1 MYLYFP
7 GYHISISFV
16 QILADLVNGEFQQ
29 MASRWKKN
37 HESEQKEQ
45 KTEEFEQ
52 KTQMTI
58 IINCRSDSED
68 RFQLY
73 LDKTFNKT
81 VKIMAIVVL
90 ITSVIMMTVTVMITA
105 HGVQIWI
112 ICDIDIDF
120 DNNWYR

>member
-1 MYLYFP
+1 MK
-7 GYHISISFV
+7 
-16 QILADLVNGEFQQ
+16 D
-29 MASRWKKN
+29 
-37 HESEQKEQ
+37 ESEQKEQ

-52 KTQMTI
+52 NTPMTI
-58 IINCRSDSED
+58 IMNCRSDSED

-112 ICDIDIDF
+112 IRDIDIDF
-120 DNNWYR
+120 DNK

>member
-1 MYLYFP
+1 
-7 GYHISISFV
+7 
-16 QILADLVNGEFQQ
+16 
-29 MASRWKKN
+29 
-37 HESEQKEQ
+37 
-45 KTEEFEQ
+45 
-52 KTQMTI
+52 MTI

-112 ICDIDIDF
+112 ISDIDIDF
-120 DNNWYR
+120 DNN

>member
-1 MYLYFP
+1 
-7 GYHISISFV
+7 
-16 QILADLVNGEFQQ
+16 
-29 MASRWKKN
+29 
-37 HESEQKEQ
+37 
-45 KTEEFEQ
+45 
-52 KTQMTI
+52 MTI

-112 ICDIDIDF
+112 IRDIDIDF
-120 DNNWYR
+120 DNK

>member
-1 MYLYFP
+1 
-7 GYHISISFV
+7 
-16 QILADLVNGEFQQ
+16 
-29 MASRWKKN
+29 MA
-37 HESEQKEQ
+37 
-45 KTEEFEQ
+45 
-52 KTQMTI
+52 I

-90 ITSVIMMTVTVMITA
+90 ITSVIMMTVMVMITA

-112 ICDIDIDF
+112 ISDINFDF
-120 DNNWYR
+120 DNE

>member
-1 MYLYFP
+1 
-7 GYHISISFV
+7 
-16 QILADLVNGEFQQ
+16 
-29 MASRWKKN
+29 MA
-37 HESEQKEQ
+37 
-45 KTEEFEQ
+45 
-52 KTQMTI
+52 I

-90 ITSVIMMTVTVMITA
+90 ITSVIMMTVMVMITA

-112 ICDIDIDF
+112 ISDIDIDF
-120 DNNWYR
+120 DNK

>member
-1 MYLYFP
+1 
-7 GYHISISFV
+7 
-16 QILADLVNGEFQQ
+16 
-29 MASRWKKN
+29 
-37 HESEQKEQ
+37 
-45 KTEEFEQ
+45 
-52 KTQMTI
+52 MTI
-58 IINCRSDSED
+58 IMNCRSDSED

-120 DNNWYR
+120 DNK

>member
-1 MYLYFP
+1 
-7 GYHISISFV
+7 
-16 QILADLVNGEFQQ
+16 
-29 MASRWKKN
+29 
-37 HESEQKEQ
+37 
-45 KTEEFEQ
+45 
-52 KTQMTI
+52 MTI

-120 DNNWYR
+120 DNN

>member
-1 MYLYFP
+1 
-7 GYHISISFV
+7 
-16 QILADLVNGEFQQ
+16 
-29 MASRWKKN
+29 MA
-37 HESEQKEQ
+37 
-45 KTEEFEQ
+45 
-52 KTQMTI
+52 I

-90 ITSVIMMTVTVMITA
+90 ITSVIMMTVMVMITA

-112 ICDIDIDF
+112 ISDIDIDL
-120 DNNWYR
+120 DNK

>member
-1 MYLYFP
+1 
-7 GYHISISFV
+7 
-16 QILADLVNGEFQQ
+16 
-29 MASRWKKN
+29 
-37 HESEQKEQ
+37 
-45 KTEEFEQ
+45 
-52 KTQMTI
+52 MTI
-58 IINCRSDSED
+58 IMNCRSDSED

-112 ICDIDIDF
+112 ISDIDIDF
-120 DNNWYR
+120 DNK

>member
-1 MYLYFP
+1 M
-7 GYHISISFV
+7 
-16 QILADLVNGEFQQ
+16 
-29 MASRWKKN
+29 
-37 HESEQKEQ
+37 
-45 KTEEFEQ
+45 T
-52 KTQMTI
+52 TI
-58 IINCRSDSED
+58 INYRSDSED

-90 ITSVIMMTVTVMITA
+90 IKSVIMMTVTVMITA

-120 DNNWYR
+120 DNN

>member
-1 MYLYFP
+1 
-7 GYHISISFV
+7 
-16 QILADLVNGEFQQ
+16 
-29 MASRWKKN
+29 MA
-37 HESEQKEQ
+37 
-45 KTEEFEQ
+45 
-52 KTQMTI
+52 I
-58 IINCRSDSED
+58 IINCRNDSED

-112 ICDIDIDF
+112 IRDIDIDF
-120 DNNWYR
+120 DNK

>member
-1 MYLYFP
+1 
-7 GYHISISFV
+7 
-16 QILADLVNGEFQQ
+16 
-29 MASRWKKN
+29 MA
-37 HESEQKEQ
+37 
-45 KTEEFEQ
+45 
-52 KTQMTI
+52 I

-90 ITSVIMMTVTVMITA
+90 ITSVIMMTVMVMITA

-112 ICDIDIDF
+112 VSDIDIDF
-120 DNNWYR
+120 DNK

>member
-1 MYLYFP
+1 
-7 GYHISISFV
+7 
-16 QILADLVNGEFQQ
+16 
-29 MASRWKKN
+29 
-37 HESEQKEQ
+37 
-45 KTEEFEQ
+45 
-52 KTQMTI
+52 MTI

-90 ITSVIMMTVTVMITA
+90 ITSVIMMTVMVMITA

-112 ICDIDIDF
+112 VSDIDIDF
-120 DNNWYR
+120 DNK

>member
-1 MYLYFP
+1 
-7 GYHISISFV
+7 
-16 QILADLVNGEFQQ
+16 
-29 MASRWKKN
+29 
-37 HESEQKEQ
+37 
-45 KTEEFEQ
+45 
-52 KTQMTI
+52 MTI
-58 IINCRSDSED
+58 IMNCRSDSED

-120 DNNWYR
+120 DNN

>member
-1 MYLYFP
+1 
-7 GYHISISFV
+7 
-16 QILADLVNGEFQQ
+16 
-29 MASRWKKN
+29 MA
-37 HESEQKEQ
+37 
-45 KTEEFEQ
+45 
-52 KTQMTI
+52 I

-90 ITSVIMMTVTVMITA
+90 ITSVIMMTVMVMITA

-112 ICDIDIDF
+112 ISDINIDF
-120 DNNWYR
+120 DNE

>member
-1 MYLYFP
+1 
-7 GYHISISFV
+7 
-16 QILADLVNGEFQQ
+16 
-29 MASRWKKN
+29 
-37 HESEQKEQ
+37 
-45 KTEEFEQ
+45 
-52 KTQMTI
+52 MTI

-90 ITSVIMMTVTVMITA
+90 ITSVIMMTVMVMITA

-112 ICDIDIDF
+112 ISDIDIDF
-120 DNNWYR
+120 DNK

>member
-1 MYLYFP
+1 
-7 GYHISISFV
+7 
-16 QILADLVNGEFQQ
+16 
-29 MASRWKKN
+29 MA
-37 HESEQKEQ
+37 
-45 KTEEFEQ
+45 
-52 KTQMTI
+52 I

-90 ITSVIMMTVTVMITA
+90 ITSVIMMTVMVMITA

-112 ICDIDIDF
+112 ISDNDIDF
-120 DNNWYR
+120 DNK

>member
-1 MYLYFP
+1 
-7 GYHISISFV
+7 
-16 QILADLVNGEFQQ
+16 
-29 MASRWKKN
+29 
-37 HESEQKEQ
+37 
-45 KTEEFEQ
+45 
-52 KTQMTI
+52 MTI
-58 IINCRSDSED
+58 IMNCRSDSED

-112 ICDIDIDF
+112 IRDIDIDF
-120 DNNWYR
+120 DNK